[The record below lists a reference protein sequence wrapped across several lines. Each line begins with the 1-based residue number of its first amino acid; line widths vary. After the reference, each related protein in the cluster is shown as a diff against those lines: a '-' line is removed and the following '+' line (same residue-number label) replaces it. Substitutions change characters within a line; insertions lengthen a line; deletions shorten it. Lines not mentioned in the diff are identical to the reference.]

1 MFFSRNENT
10 NLTMRKI
17 FTFIYYFSFL
27 TLLFFWANTYALW
40 SQYDVICSGL
50 KATLKV
56 KNCINN
62 AQWVSKCQLDEFK
75 KNVCSI
81 WWWYNIGPLY
91 PVQERML
98 YSDIDTRI
106 SVSTEDMKKELLRYM
121 EKNEVVSYAWEQW
134 KDLDFIL
141 MIQEESLWE
150 EFIFWDSG
158 TSIGYCQIS
167 KIYGKELYEAYLNAK
182 DWKER
187 ITLCHDHYLKFANN
201 VGIVFHGWK
210 TRKRNLPSFSFR

>member
-17 FTFIYYFSFL
+17 FTYIYYFSFL

-62 AQWVSKCQLDEFK
+62 VQWVSKCQLDEFK

-81 WWWYNIGPLY
+81 WWGYNIGPLY
-91 PVQERML
+91 PIQERML

-134 KDLDFIL
+134 KISIL
-141 MIQEESLWE
+141 SSW
-150 EFIFWDSG
+150 
-158 TSIGYCQIS
+158 Y
-167 KIYGKELYEAYLNAK
+167 
-182 DWKER
+182 
-187 ITLCHDHYLKFANN
+187 
-201 VGIVFHGWK
+201 
-210 TRKRNLPSFSFR
+210 KRNLFGKNSFSETAVRASGIVRSVKSMGKNSMMLTSMQKIGKNASPFVTITI